1 MDCAGALKLWQMNY
15 SQVLD
20 TSSSSRFCLCTG
32 AWLNHGFNTSMQDI
46 EQDQQLP
53 ASVMWNCSSAQQL
66 QSCWNCLIAGWVIS
80 CALQSHYFHAVV
92 YTSLL
97 LGATTVS
104 DSHQMG
110 VLSEVRPDVCFKV
123 LEQEQESAVVAE
135 SLQCAGGLA
144 AGAAC
149 GLGICSRELRAG
161 LEDKQLWTQ
170 CSNWSS
176 LRTWGPQS
184 GGWRRREW
192 RQAFSCACG
201 ALYTAG
207 SFCILCLHWTWT
219 WGTHQ
224 WPIKYFSAFVHWV
237 KQKQKANKHEMNNCL
252 LCSLLQHVFSQYIQS
267 TAAEWKRIQEIGY
280 FGMS

>member
-1 MDCAGALKLWQMNY
+1 MDCAGALKLWYMNY

-135 SLQCAGGLA
+135 SLQCAGGWQQEQLVGWGSA
-144 AGAAC
+144 AG
-149 GLGICSRELRAG
+149 
-161 LEDKQLWTQ
+161 
-170 CSNWSS
+170 NWEQD
-176 LRTWGPQS
+176 LRTSNYGPSAQTEVLWEHGGLSLGAGDAGS
-184 GGWRRREW
+184 GGRLSPVHVVLCTQLE
-192 RQAFSCACG
+192 ASASFVCTEHEHEESING
-201 ALYTAG
+201 LSNIFLHLY
-207 SFCILCLHWTWT
+207 I
-219 WGTHQ
+219 
-224 WPIKYFSAFVHWV
+224 
-237 KQKQKANKHEMNNCL
+237 E
-252 LCSLLQHVFSQYIQS
+252 
-267 TAAEWKRIQEIGY
+267 
-280 FGMS
+280 